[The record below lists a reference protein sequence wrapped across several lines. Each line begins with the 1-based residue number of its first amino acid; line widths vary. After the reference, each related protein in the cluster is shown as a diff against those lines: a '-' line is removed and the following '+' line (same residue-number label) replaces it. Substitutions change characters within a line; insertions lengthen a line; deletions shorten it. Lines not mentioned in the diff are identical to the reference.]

1 MLHTIHKISCSI
13 LVPSVYSIWY
23 TLVHCNMEN
32 VLHYYTSLLKNTISR
47 QRFRTRSHVTRRTRI
62 RRGTLVLVVHKNIFL
77 CSEYQQD
84 YITQQSCALPIS
96 SKKIADGRF
105 KILLMYLWKPYNNI
119 VATLNS
125 GAPDVPTYPKTMVIL
140 SQMGSFN
147 FRL

>member
-1 MLHTIHKISCSI
+1 MLHTIHKCSI
-13 LVPSVYSIWY
+13 SILILSVNSILY
-23 TLVHCNMEN
+23 RLVHCNMES
-32 VLHYYTSLLKNTISR
+32 VLYYCPSLLKNTISR

-62 RRGTLVLVVHKNIFL
+62 RRGTLGLVVLKNIFL
-77 CSEYQQD
+77 CSECAQD

-125 GAPDVPTYPKTMVIL
+125 GVPDVPTYPKTMVIL
-140 SQMGSFN
+140 SPNGQF
-147 FRL
+147 